1 MNRVRANSSP
11 ELTPSNRLEQHND
24 SPLEGVAANVKLL
37 YKLVQ
42 DHSYPSK
49 GAAAADD
56 SRWQHRVAGILTL
69 LDDIKSRVH
78 QSNLAA
84 PTTTTT
90 APPPSSA
97 GATLTYAATAAD
109 PAEEAQRL
117 RRELAAT
124 MAARKSLERMF
135 TSLGK
140 EKEMIAAE
148 LARKVQELDDAEE
161 AVGDLRSQNERL
173 LDKVKV
179 CVAEHKAV
187 AKSVGGDA
195 QRHETLLERN
205 TALSE
210 QLLRT
215 LDSYRAMK
223 RKLKEAQE
231 ENTRMVYRAAEIG
244 GGVKAGVEG
253 IRRLR
258 EKIDCN
264 GESEEIVG
272 ITEEL
277 DKLESLL
284 LGYGRRSRSASATER
299 EPTG

>member
-1 MNRVRANSSP
+1 M
-11 ELTPSNRLEQHND
+11 
-24 SPLEGVAANVKLL
+24 KLL

-42 DHSYPSK
+42 DHSGPSK

-56 SRWQHRVAGILTL
+56 SRRQHRVAGILTL

-84 PTTTTT
+84 PHHHHHRAAAELRRCNTDLRRNGGGGGDKKPQPMPSM
-90 APPPSSA
+90 PPTRPQ
-97 GATLTYAATAAD
+97 D

-173 LDKVKV
+173 LDKVKA

-195 QRHETLLERN
+195 QVWLVRFTLF
-205 TALSE
+205 
-210 QLLRT
+210 
-215 LDSYRAMK
+215 YF
-223 RKLKEAQE
+223 
-231 ENTRMVYRAAEIG
+231 
-244 GGVKAGVEG
+244 
-253 IRRLR
+253 
-258 EKIDCN
+258 
-264 GESEEIVG
+264 
-272 ITEEL
+272 
-277 DKLESLL
+277 
-284 LGYGRRSRSASATER
+284 
-299 EPTG
+299 

>member
-1 MNRVRANSSP
+1 M
-11 ELTPSNRLEQHND
+11 
-24 SPLEGVAANVKLL
+24 KLL

-56 SRWQHRVAGILTL
+56 SRRQHRVAGILTL

-84 PTTTTT
+84 PHHHHHRAAAELRRCNTDLRRNCGGGGGDKKPQPQPMPSM
-90 APPPSSA
+90 PPMPPQ
-97 GATLTYAATAAD
+97 D

-117 RRELAAT
+117 RRELSAT

-195 QRHETLLERN
+195 QVRLVHLQFTTLL
-205 TALSE
+205 
-210 QLLRT
+210 
-215 LDSYRAMK
+215 
-223 RKLKEAQE
+223 
-231 ENTRMVYRAAEIG
+231 G
-244 GGVKAGVEG
+244 GQ
-253 IRRLR
+253 
-258 EKIDCN
+258 
-264 GESEEIVG
+264 
-272 ITEEL
+272 
-277 DKLESLL
+277 
-284 LGYGRRSRSASATER
+284 
-299 EPTG
+299 

>member
-56 SRWQHRVAGILTL
+56 SRRQHRVAGILTL

-84 PTTTTT
+84 PHHHHHRAAAELRRCNTDLRRNGGSGGSDKKPQPMPSM
-90 APPPSSA
+90 PPMPPQ
-97 GATLTYAATAAD
+97 D

-117 RRELAAT
+117 RRELSAT
-124 MAARKSLERMF
+124 MAARKSLERM
-135 TSLGK
+135 
-140 EKEMIAAE
+140 
-148 LARKVQELDDAEE
+148 KVQELDDAEE

-223 RKLKEAQE
+223 SKLKEAQE

-264 GESEEIVG
+264 GRA
-272 ITEEL
+272 
-277 DKLESLL
+277 
-284 LGYGRRSRSASATER
+284 RR
-299 EPTG
+299 

>member
-1 MNRVRANSSP
+1 M
-11 ELTPSNRLEQHND
+11 
-24 SPLEGVAANVKLL
+24 KLL

-56 SRWQHRVAGILTL
+56 SRRQHRVAGILTL

-84 PTTTTT
+84 PHHHHHRAAAELRRCNTDLRRNGGSGGSDKKPQPMPSM
-90 APPPSSA
+90 PPMPPQ
-97 GATLTYAATAAD
+97 D

-117 RRELAAT
+117 RRELSAT
-124 MAARKSLERMF
+124 MVARKSLERMF

-195 QRHETLLERN
+195 QVRLVHLQFTTLL
-205 TALSE
+205 
-210 QLLRT
+210 
-215 LDSYRAMK
+215 
-223 RKLKEAQE
+223 
-231 ENTRMVYRAAEIG
+231 G
-244 GGVKAGVEG
+244 GQ
-253 IRRLR
+253 
-258 EKIDCN
+258 
-264 GESEEIVG
+264 
-272 ITEEL
+272 
-277 DKLESLL
+277 
-284 LGYGRRSRSASATER
+284 
-299 EPTG
+299 